1 MLQLK
6 NYNPCGS
13 PTGRENEICNAALT
27 SYFNLPFVQVMRNV
41 AISEFTGGN
50 KIQNEPVILNWADY
64 NLNEIENQASINLDG
79 AAPREIGL
87 YKFILHLLF
96 ENRYNIEYNRLV
108 NVMNNNSYAK
118 NISAENL
125 EQKINSIAQNANYFS
140 NFNDLTAELENSICQ
155 QQN

>member
-6 NYNPCGS
+6 NYNPCGA

-41 AISEFTGGN
+41 AISEFT
-50 KIQNEPVILNWADY
+50 KDFKFQNEAAVLNWANY
-64 NLNEIENQASINLDG
+64 NLNEIENQASINLDN
-79 AAPREIGL
+79 AAPLKIGL

-108 NVMNNNSYAK
+108 NYSK
-118 NISAENL
+118 NFSAENL
-125 EQKINSIAQNANYFS
+125 ESKINSLAQNANYYSTFD
-140 NFNDLTAELENSICQ
+140 DLTSELENVIR
-155 QQN
+155 

>member
-1 MLQLK
+1 MLPLK

-41 AISEFTGGN
+41 AVAECTKNFP
-50 KIQNEPVILNWADY
+50 IQNKAAILNWANY
-64 NLNEIENQASINLDG
+64 NLNEIEMQASINFEN
-79 AAPREIGL
+79 AAPLEIGL
-87 YKFILHLLF
+87 HKFILHLLF
-96 ENRYNIEYNRLV
+96 ENRYNIEYNRLA
-108 NVMNNNSYAK
+108 NYAK

-140 NFNDLTAELENSICQ
+140 TFDDLTAELENFLRS
-155 QQN
+155 

>member
-13 PTGRENEICNAALT
+13 PTGKETEICNAALT

-41 AISEFTGGN
+41 AVAEYSSDIP
-50 KIQNEPVILNWADY
+50 IANEAAILNWANY
-64 NLNEIENQASINLDG
+64 NLNEIENQAMINFEN
-79 AAPREIGL
+79 AAPLQVGL

-108 NVMNNNSYAK
+108 NYCK
-118 NISAENL
+118 DISAENL
-125 EQKINSIAQNANYFS
+125 EEKINTIAQKTNYYSTF
-140 NFNDLTAELENSICQ
+140 DDMTAELENVLR
-155 QQN
+155 